1 MSSAADY
8 KLAGAAAGFTLGFGL
23 LTVWEAI
30 KQTNAVRSPL
40 RSHYVYMIWGEIF
53 VNLVIGIIAWL
64 MLDAVLVP
72 TRVFTVTLPL
82 IKTDQE
88 LKQCTSA
95 FRSSFALVFEI
106 QLLMQIIINR
116 TAVIADDPRTIKKI
130 KVG

>member
-40 RSHYVYMIWGEIF
+40 LSHYVYMIWGEIF